1 LRSTAFNV
9 RDCDLV
15 ARATFSR
22 LAAAIAVNLPAG
34 LAVLPAWRRAIT
46 EVKVMKVAVH
56 VVSDG
61 LLITGQNPASS
72 GPAAKTLMA
81 AVRQKATLAGTARAL

>member
-1 LRSTAFNV
+1 MRQASIFLVEDETLKLGAVFSKV
-9 RDCDLV
+9 CDW
-15 ARATFSR
+15 
-22 LAAAIAVNLPAG
+22 G
-34 LAVLPAWRRAIT
+34 
-46 EVKVMKVAVH
+46 VH

-81 AVRQKATLAGTARAL
+81 AVNEIPNALSRMVPVRATPAESSRN

>member
-1 LRSTAFNV
+1 
-9 RDCDLV
+9 
-15 ARATFSR
+15 
-22 LAAAIAVNLPAG
+22 
-34 LAVLPAWRRAIT
+34 
-46 EVKVMKVAVH
+46 MKVAVH

-81 AVRQKATLAGTARAL
+81 AVKQKATPAATARVS

>member
-1 LRSTAFNV
+1 
-9 RDCDLV
+9 
-15 ARATFSR
+15 
-22 LAAAIAVNLPAG
+22 
-34 LAVLPAWRRAIT
+34 
-46 EVKVMKVAVH
+46 MKVAVH
-56 VVSDG
+56 VISDG